1 MSHTDYGCVPTRPVC
16 PSSVCWPSSRDSVQ
30 AGASRLIW
38 DLLSRAGAE
47 QGVQGA
53 PPEQTLTLDTATRS
67 LQRDTFVSALIQFN
81 TLIQL
86 LLNVST
92 LNYCLMILILTQC
105 IYFLLLL
112 RTDSQCLAQHTG
124 FCIITGEVKKNVF
137 SSVTSVSSYRLTEI
151 F

>member
-1 MSHTDYGCVPTRPVC
+1 MSHTDYGCVPTRPGC
-16 PSSVCWPSSRDSVQ
+16 PPSVCWPSSRDSVQ
-30 AGASRLIW
+30 AGALRLIC
-38 DLLSRAGAE
+38 DLLSRAE

-53 PPEQTLTLDTATRS
+53 PPEQTLTLDTATRF

-112 RTDSQCLAQHTG
+112 PTDSQCLA
-124 FCIITGEVKKNVF
+124 
-137 SSVTSVSSYRLTEI
+137 
-151 F
+151 

>member
-1 MSHTDYGCVPTRPVC
+1 MSHYGCVPTRPVC
-16 PSSVCWPSSRDSVQ
+16 PPSVWWPSSRDSVQ

-112 RTDSQCLAQHTG
+112 RTDSQCLA
-124 FCIITGEVKKNVF
+124 
-137 SSVTSVSSYRLTEI
+137 
-151 F
+151 